1 MHRIICQVLFRKMLE
16 EAELGPTRYRGV
28 QQFLKEHLAELV

>member
-1 MHRIICQVLFRKMLE
+1 MLE
-16 EAELGPTRYRGV
+16 EAELVPTRYRGV